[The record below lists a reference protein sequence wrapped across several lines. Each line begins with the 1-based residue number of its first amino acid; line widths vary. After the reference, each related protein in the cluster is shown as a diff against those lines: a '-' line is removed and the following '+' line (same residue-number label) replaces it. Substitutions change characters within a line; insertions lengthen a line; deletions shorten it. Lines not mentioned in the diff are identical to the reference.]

1 MRLEAEVRLP
11 GPAEVVGVVGEA
23 WAPLGGA
30 AGESTIVD
38 EDETV
43 TDRSG
48 VVCIRVDLVDLE
60 RTDYGRVS
68 GNAVKTEIRLTVG
81 DVSEEIRVRAVTRE

>member
-1 MRLEAEVRLP
+1 MRLETVVRLP

-23 WAPLGGA
+23 RAPLGGA

-38 EDETV
+38 EDETL

-48 VVCIRVDLVDLE
+48 VV
-60 RTDYGRVS
+60 
-68 GNAVKTEIRLTVG
+68 
-81 DVSEEIRVRAVTRE
+81 